1 MSDMDVVGTYNGKL
15 YGKFYDT
22 AHNKMF
28 RLRSDVVSLMGK
40 PDLFIKVIFNKIKL
54 FIYLFF
60 YFYLKSLIH

>member
-40 PDLFIKVIFNKIKL
+40 PDLFIKVIYI
-54 FIYLFF
+54 
-60 YFYLKSLIH
+60 